1 MKTSPTK
8 KELQQ
13 HRPDA
18 NTIIWVVDQLN
29 NKIQDKY
36 SKINVGQENY
46 IAYTT
51 GCHVEWV
58 SWSDIHLWSSEDDAG
73 RKFDEVSNTAE
84 PFDKFIKRRFNEE
97 VENMS
102 KLKLR

>member
-1 MKTSPTK
+1 MKPTK
-8 KELQQ
+8 QQLEQ

-36 SKINVGQENY
+36 NKIKTDQENY
-46 IAYTT
+46 IGYTT

-58 SWSDIHLWSSEDDAG
+58 SWSDIQLWSSEDDGG
-73 RKFDEVSNTAE
+73 RKFDEYSNTAE

-97 VENMS
+97 VDKMS